1 MTDFPTSKDNRV
13 DNVDDAVADDINS
26 LQDKVGIDSSAVTTT
41 HDYKLSGA
49 TGSDKAVSLTGEE
62 TLTNKTLTAPK
73 IDDIVAA
80 TVDHIT
86 LTPGASKLVKVAV
99 LRQNDTTNAYNNN
112 SVILTGWGFILGDTT
127 SQMTE
132 AITFGVTFS
141 SAPLIVANGFGSK
154 TGSDPSVIANL
165 TDAANHH
172 AAPEVPST
180 TGFNIRLSRISADGD
195 AVTGFGNTVRYA
207 YAWIAIGQLT

>member
-1 MTDFPTSKDNRV
+1 MDAKITELDANTTPASTDLTV
-13 DNVDDAVADDINS
+13 IVDDPGSTPATQKMTLDTLDDYF
-26 LQDKVGIDSSAVTTT
+26 SATT
-41 HDYKLSGA
+41 K
-49 TGSDKAVSLTGEE
+49 